1 MNVLVVMFDSLR
13 PDHLAFNGHPYV
25 RTPNLD
31 MLAKESTFFEN
42 AIAEFPITVPS
53 RTALVTG
60 NYTFTNRPW
69 TPLKE
74 GEVTLAQRLKESGY
88 YTCAF
93 SDTPFSS
100 DANMDRGFDEF
111 HWIPG
116 GKCHPPV
123 NPDRIVDIG
132 GVYFTP
138 ETAQSDVR
146 YYTNSVMNR
155 VEITER
161 DGIYF
166 PDIITGEA
174 VKWLDNRPQDK
185 PFLLWLDYFD
195 PHEPWNPPKPYSDMY
210 DSGYTG
216 RYVPMPGM
224 YAKYLNDGELRHIVA
239 QYDGCVTQ
247 VDEQF
252 GKLRAALEQMNL
264 WDDTIVV
271 VVSDH
276 GEPFGEHGTI
286 RKFDVPVYD
295 ELSKMVFMIRDP
307 KSPDGQRVDGLVQN
321 TDLAPT
327 LLGRLGVEKHP
338 MNGIDLNSLILG
350 EVSDI
355 REYAYSGAFQVRGSI
370 RDKEWKLI
378 DNRGEKEP
386 ELFNL
391 VDDPL
396 EKNNLV
402 VAEPNIAKRLHKQL
416 WEFGLEWSGVLAW
429 REKPGTM
436 TR

>member
-13 PDHLAFNGHPYV
+13 PDHLAFSGHPYV
-25 RTPNLD
+25 QTPNLD
-31 MLAKESTFFEN
+31 QLAKESTFFEN

-60 NYTFTNRPW
+60 NYTFTNRKW
-69 TPLKE
+69 MPLND
-74 GEVTLAQRLKESGY
+74 GEITLAQRLQAAGY
-88 YTCAF
+88 CTCAF

-100 DANMDRGFDEF
+100 SANMDRGFNEF

-123 NPDRIVDIG
+123 NPDRQVDMND
-132 GVYFTP
+132 VYFTP
-138 ETAQSDVR
+138 QTAQSDIR

-155 VEITER
+155 VEITEHE
-161 DGIYF
+161 GIYF
-166 PDIITGEA
+166 PDIITREA
-174 VKWLDNRPQDK
+174 VKWLENRPEDK

-195 PHEPWNPPKPYSDMY
+195 PHEPWDPPKPYSDMY
-210 DSGYTG
+210 DPHYNG
-216 RYVPMPGM
+216 RFIPMPGI
-224 YAKYLNDGELRHIVA
+224 YSKYLSDDELRHIVA

-252 GKLRAALEQMNL
+252 GILRGALERLKL
-264 WDDTIVV
+264 WDDTIVLV
-271 VVSDH
+271 ISDH

-295 ELSKMVFMIRDP
+295 ELAKMVFMLRDP
-307 KSPDGQRVDGLVQN
+307 VLPAGQRIDALVQN
-321 TDLAPT
+321 TDLMPT
-327 LLGRLGVEKHP
+327 LLRRLGLDVHQ
-338 MNGIDLNSLILG
+338 MDGVDLNPLIEGKLCT
-350 EVSDI
+350 V

-370 RDKEWKLI
+370 RNVEWKLI
-378 DNRGEKEP
+378 DNRGEKET

-391 VDDPL
+391 IDDPL
-396 EKNNLV
+396 ERNNIIDQEPG
-402 VAEPNIAKRLHKQL
+402 VARKLHRQL

-436 TR
+436 TH